1 VDDFPLAEEDP
12 GDDARNAADDRR
24 SNRPNAQPG
33 RGIVATE
40 PKLGP
45 TGEFP
50 QGHLNQSDEGGLTFS
65 ISRENGKI
73 VIDFGKPTIWIGLD
87 KETALKLA
95 VSLLKF
101 SGAVKIEIDAGQGWK
116 SAID

>member
-1 VDDFPLAEEDP
+1 
-12 GDDARNAADDRR
+12 
-24 SNRPNAQPG
+24 
-33 RGIVATE
+33 VAKE

-45 TGEFP
+45 TGQFP
-50 QGHLNQSDEGGLTFS
+50 QGHLNAADEGGLTFS

-73 VIDFGKPTIWIGLD
+73 IIDFGKPTAWIGLD

-101 SGAVKIEIDAGQGWK
+101 AGAVKIEIDAGQGWEPAEAMK
-116 SAID
+116 DG